1 MNEDELS
8 NDEDAEPSNNQVN
21 SGLSTPDSFSSTEH
35 VHKKM
40 KLSNSDNDMSDSN

>member
-8 NDEDAEPSNNQVN
+8 NDDETEPSNNREDSDLN
-21 SGLSTPDSFSSTEH
+21 TTDSFSSTKH

-40 KLSNSDNDMSDSN
+40 KLSNSDNDVSDSD